1 MTIEPCGDCGMP
13 CEPGEY
19 HPFAACLMFKACH
32 RSDVVRANLQFVVDH
47 GKGAHL
53 TPPAQAVDV
62 GAIRE
67 VMEGLYSNADD
78 CARAKFPNLGQY
90 LGVCAAKLTAALPKD
105 SNGSEGVGS

>member
-67 VMEGLYSNADD
+67 VIAWMEDNACGEVAGITTQID
-78 CARAKFPNLGQY
+78 
-90 LGVCAAKLTAALPKD
+90 KLTRALPASHTPDK
-105 SNGSEGVGS
+105 EG